1 MKPAKTLIA
10 VLSAAVLLTGGIGS
24 YAAADT
30 GYKTAAEIRSD
41 ETGYVKTAV
50 DNRSSGLKELNGL
63 NSLIM
68 NKVRAWISSFNAG
81 SEGYIF
87 PDYYS
92 GCYLAEDGTLVIM
105 SSNIPELKKTYGILR
120 VNCPDIRLVEV
131 QYSRNELQDIGDS
144 YCETMPDFYTYGV
157 NERLNKVVF
166 TASEEICEEH
176 SRIAAEKGLPIVF
189 EVGSKIDG
197 SFA

>member
-30 GYKTAAEIRSD
+30 GYKTAAESRSD

-50 DNRSSGLKELNGL
+50 DNRSSEL
-63 NSLIM
+63 NSLIN
-68 NKVRAWISSFNAG
+68 NKVRTWISSFSAG
-81 SEGYIF
+81 SDGYIF
-87 PDYYS
+87 PDHYS
-92 GCYLAEDGTLVIM
+92 GCYHEEDGTLVIM

-120 VNCPDIRLVEV
+120 VKCPYVKLVEV
-131 QYSRNELQDIGDS
+131 QYSRNELQKIGDS

-166 TASEEICEEH
+166 TASEELCEEH

-189 EVGSKIDG
+189 EVGTRVDG